1 MRRQDDWITA
11 LYHKEIITN
20 TNPPEYKE
28 GDLYY
33 WEKDQMVMTEHYH
46 KWRGYCCGNQCRHC
60 PYSPPYQKSN
70 TQLK

>member
-46 KWRGYCCGNQCRHC
+46 KWRGWRQYTRRDSRRGLRRFVRR
-60 PYSPPYQKSN
+60 SR
-70 TQLK
+70 